1 MDKNNVVSAEIVRQ
15 ITRMVVEELQKQQRL
30 ERSTPIGVSNRHVHL
45 DRASMSARSRW
56 TWTPCL
62 VRAAS

>member
-15 ITRMVVEELQKQQRL
+15 ITRMVVEELQKQQATL
-30 ERSTPIGVSNRHVHL
+30 F
-45 DRASMSARSRW
+45 AMSIWTGR